1 MDKNLSA
8 AMSAQKTAQEAL
20 SDTAATWEEI
30 TDRQGRDK
38 QLKQYQEA
46 IGYGG

>member
-8 AMSAQKTAQEAL
+8 AMSGQKTAQEAL

-30 TDRQGRDK
+30 TDRLGRDK
-38 QLKQYQEA
+38 ILKQYQEA
-46 IGYGG
+46 IGFGG